1 MHKGLCIIY
10 SRCTLFRKEY
20 KVHFKKPIQQEKI
33 NKNEKETKRNVSVE
47 K

>member
-1 MHKGLCIIY
+1 MHNGLCIIY
-10 SRCTLFRKEY
+10 SHCTLFQKEY